1 VKSNLD
7 EEQIRSYYDARYAGD
22 YMSGISP
29 VEVQRLQELLGPV
42 PTTISRVLDYGCGQ
56 GAWIDALI
64 SLFPHAQISGVD
76 VSATAIAMARARFP
90 EERLVSFDGNR
101 APFDSGSFDL
111 VFSYHVLEHV
121 RDIEQTVADMARL
134 VRRGG
139 YVCAVFPCGNSG
151 SFEEHVV
158 RLVRG
163 GIERSATGEVRF
175 YCEDPGH
182 VRRVTTGDIVRR
194 FAIHGVNPV
203 RLFFGNQRW
212 GQIEWIARYGPNWI
226 RETFD
231 PGRAATRSAS
241 AKLRVLRLA
250 LLALSPCVKIY
261 EAKDLAGRI
270 RSARSLRRR
279 LLFATAIAARPLA
292 IPIGAL
298 LARAS
303 DAEWR
308 RRRHEPGASAQYL
321 LFERSV

>member
-1 VKSNLD
+1 VKPNVH

-22 YMSGISP
+22 YMCGIAD
-29 VEVQRLQELLGPV
+29 VEVQRLRELLGPV
-42 PTTISRVLDYGCGQ
+42 PTKLSRVLDYGCGR

-64 SLFPHAQISGVD
+64 SLFPHAQISGIDISV
-76 VSATAIAMARARFP
+76 TAISKARIRFP

-101 APFDSGSFDL
+101 APFDSESFDL

-121 RDIEQTVADMARL
+121 RDIELTVADMARL

-139 YVCAVFPCGNSG
+139 YLCAVFPCGNSG
-151 SFEEHVV
+151 SFEEQVV

-163 GIERSATGEVRF
+163 GVERSATGEVRF

-182 VRRVTTGDIVRR
+182 VRRITTGDIVRR

-203 RLFFGNQRW
+203 SLFFGNQRW
-212 GQIEWIARYGPNWI
+212 GQIEWMARYGPNWI

-231 PGRAATRSAS
+231 PGRAATRSAW
-241 AKLRVLRLA
+241 AKLCVLRLA
-250 LLALSPCVKIY
+250 LLALSPFVKVY
-261 EAKDLAGRI
+261 EAKDLGGRI
-270 RSARSLRRR
+270 RSARNLRRR

-292 IPIGAL
+292 IPIGAM

-303 DAEWR
+303 EAEWR
-308 RRRHEPGASAQYL
+308 HHRHEPGASAQYL
-321 LFERSV
+321 LFQRSL